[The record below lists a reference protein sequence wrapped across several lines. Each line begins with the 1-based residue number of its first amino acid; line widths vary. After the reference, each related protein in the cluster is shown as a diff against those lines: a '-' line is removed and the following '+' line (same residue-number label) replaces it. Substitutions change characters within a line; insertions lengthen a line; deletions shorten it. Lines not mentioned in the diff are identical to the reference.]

1 MSTHATQQP
10 DHHINSSQ
18 TNLVLIKCF
27 MHEVLQMA
35 LCYLEAIHSKVPDLV
50 QKEKMGEGV
59 QGELDL
65 LGKIVQGDL
74 NAEKWRE
81 LSLDLVMADF
91 IHMDAA
97 VDIDS
102 TEVDTMA
109 TVKVADSDD
118 TPKCLIVHLPNIFLK
133 SRFHPQQ
140 AQIAPSAKS
149 CQEGQGAVW
158 SLASSGAT
166 SFTHP
171 VLTTHFLHH

>member
-1 MSTHATQQP
+1 
-10 DHHINSSQ
+10 
-18 TNLVLIKCF
+18 
-27 MHEVLQMA
+27 MA

-74 NAEKWRE
+74 NAEEWRE

-97 VDIDS
+97 VSINS

-109 TVKVADSDD
+109 TIKV
-118 TPKCLIVHLPNIFLK
+118 
-133 SRFHPQQ
+133 
-140 AQIAPSAKS
+140 
-149 CQEGQGAVW
+149 
-158 SLASSGAT
+158 
-166 SFTHP
+166 
-171 VLTTHFLHH
+171 